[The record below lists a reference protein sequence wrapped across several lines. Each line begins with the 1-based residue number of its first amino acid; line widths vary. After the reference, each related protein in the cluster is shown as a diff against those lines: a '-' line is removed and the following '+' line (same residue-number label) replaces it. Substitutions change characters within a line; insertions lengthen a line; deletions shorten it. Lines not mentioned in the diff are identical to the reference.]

1 MNKRIR
7 KKKQK
12 QAQLYMIRVC
22 RHRGRDKK
30 RKVKFLIGAIGGPT
44 RNNRVYSEEIV
55 RQAIQKLDQRAIPL
69 HVEDGLDFDILELAG
84 KLQQQF
90 PNWKADSS
98 HPE

>member
-1 MNKRIR
+1 MSKRIR

-55 RQAIQKLDQRAIPL
+55 RQAIPL
-69 HVEDGLDFDILELAG
+69 RVKDGLDFDILELAG

-98 HPE
+98 HPK

>member
-30 RKVKFLIGAIGGPT
+30 RKVKFLIVAIGGPT

-55 RQAIQKLDQRAIPL
+55 RQAIQKLDQHVIPL
-69 HVEDGLDFDILELAG
+69 RVEDGLDFDILELAG

-90 PNWKADSS
+90 PNWKVDSS

>member
-1 MNKRIR
+1 MKNRIR

-12 QAQLYMIRVC
+12 QAQPYMIQVC

-30 RKVKFLIGAIGGPT
+30 RKVKCFIGVIGGPT
-44 RNNRVYSEEIV
+44 RNNRVYSEEMV
-55 RQAIQKLDQRAIPL
+55 SQAIQKLDQHAIPL
-69 HVEDGLDFDILELAG
+69 RAEDGLGFDILEFAE

>member
-1 MNKRIR
+1 MKKRIR

-30 RKVKFLIGAIGGPT
+30 RKVKFCIGSIGGPT
-44 RNNRVYSEEIV
+44 RNNRVYSEEV
-55 RQAIQKLDQRAIPL
+55 VTRAIQKLDQHAIPL
-69 HVEDGLDFDILELAG
+69 RVKDGLGFDILEFAG

>member
-1 MNKRIR
+1 MKKRIR
-7 KKKQK
+7 KKRQK

-30 RKVKFLIGAIGGPT
+30 RKVKFCIGSIGGPT
-44 RNNRVYSEEIV
+44 RNNRVYSEEV
-55 RQAIQKLDQRAIPL
+55 VTRAIQKLDQRAIPL
-69 HVEDGLDFDILELAG
+69 RVEVGLDFDILEFAE

-90 PNWKADSS
+90 PNWKSKSS